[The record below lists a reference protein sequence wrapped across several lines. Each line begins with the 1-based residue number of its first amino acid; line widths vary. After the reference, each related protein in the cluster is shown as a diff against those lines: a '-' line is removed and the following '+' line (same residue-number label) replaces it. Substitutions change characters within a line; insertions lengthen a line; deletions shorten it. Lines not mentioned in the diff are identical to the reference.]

1 MKTTLKAI
9 IEARSALDHLTSL
22 QLPAKVAFKASR
34 LTKEL
39 TDNLQQYQNTHF
51 ALIKKYSAEEPDADG
66 NFTVTAE
73 NVPAFQKELMELW
86 STEVELVCSYKLP
99 SSQLEG
105 LTVGDFMALD
115 FIIEDA

>member
-1 MKTTLKAI
+1 MSTTLRTI
-9 IEARSALDHLTSL
+9 VEARASLEHLTSL
-22 QLPAKVAFKASR
+22 QLPAPVAFKASR
-34 LTKEL
+34 LAKEL
-39 TDNLQQYQNTHF
+39 ADNLQQYQSTHYE
-51 ALIKKYSAEEPDADG
+51 LIKKYSTGEPDTDG

-86 STEVELVCSYKLP
+86 GTEIELACSYKLP
-99 SSQLEG
+99 SSQLNG